1 MGNFFPHNQSEFLT
15 RSRDKENAGL
25 QARGVCLI
33 LPSCSVVGKLGN
45 MGKISRFFKSIT
57 KGFQHLCLSSRGKK
71 DFERVSQT

>member
-1 MGNFFPHNQSEFLT
+1 MIFFLISEFLT
-15 RSRDKENAGL
+15 RSRDKKKNAGL

-57 KGFQHLCLSSRGKK
+57 KGFQHLCLSNRGKK